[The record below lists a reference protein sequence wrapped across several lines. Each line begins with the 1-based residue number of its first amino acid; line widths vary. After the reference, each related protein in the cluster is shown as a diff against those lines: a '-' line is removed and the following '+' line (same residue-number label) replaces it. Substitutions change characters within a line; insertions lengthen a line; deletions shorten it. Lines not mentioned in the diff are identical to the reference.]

1 MEDLLMPS
9 FRGVS
14 CMALVGSL
22 LAACA
27 GDTRETAEPA
37 FRRDGWDVQGVSLS
51 VTPETHLA
59 WCSVA
64 NDLFALNLHSVPGV
78 LVIPVRGQSATVTCR
93 TGRGWVGTTTIER
106 PEAGRWPAT
115 VEVRLAPDPRVVE
128 AIEPKPG
135 SVSVSALRAR

>member
-1 MEDLLMPS
+1 MPRLRDVPCLA
-9 FRGVS
+9 F
-14 CMALVGSL
+14 LVFL

-51 VTPETHLA
+51 VRPETHLA

-64 NDLFALNLHSVPGV
+64 NDLFALNLHSIPGV

-106 PEAGRWPAT
+106 PETGRWPEA
-115 VEVRLAPDPRVVE
+115 VEVRLAPDPRVTEAVE
-128 AIEPKPG
+128 PRPG
-135 SVSVSALRAR
+135 VPAVSAFRTR